1 MLLYLW
7 LASRCKKVSDNEL
20 LFKRDTNWY
29 FKLRSL
35 NYFFKERFSWII
47 WSFSF
52 SFSTG
57 YVFDECLSGL
67 PFLTVKFSFFFFFHD
82 KKMLVSGFYY
92 IRISSLHFCSFGPF
106 MKRFNPTLTLLHLIY
121 FKSIS
126 MTSTILLILKTRV
139 NTYWNL
145 PFLIVL
151 ACGFCDFD
159 NCKLWFDS
167 FVETFYSVSMG

>member
-1 MLLYLW
+1 M
-7 LASRCKKVSDNEL
+7 

-57 YVFDECLSGL
+57 YVFGECLSGV
-67 PFLTVKFSFFFFFHD
+67 PFLTVKFSFFFFMI
-82 KKMLVSGFYY
+82 KKCWFQVFIICAYPLFIFALLVHS
-92 IRISSLHFCSFGPF
+92 
-106 MKRFNPTLTLLHLIY
+106 TLTLLHLIY
-121 FKSIS
+121 FKSIA

-159 NCKLWFDS
+159 NCKL
-167 FVETFYSVSMG
+167 

>member
-7 LASRCKKVSDNEL
+7 LASRCEKVSDNEL

-57 YVFDECLSGL
+57 YVFGECLSGV
-67 PFLTVKFSFFFFFHD
+67 PFLTVKFSFFFFFMI
-82 KKMLVSGFYY
+82 KKCWFQVFIICAYPLFIFALLVHS
-92 IRISSLHFCSFGPF
+92 
-106 MKRFNPTLTLLHLIY
+106 TLTLLHLIY
-121 FKSIS
+121 FKSIA

-145 PFLIVL
+145 SFLIVL

-159 NCKLWFDS
+159 NCKL
-167 FVETFYSVSMG
+167 

>member
-1 MLLYLW
+1 MSCF
-7 LASRCKKVSDNEL
+7 SRGTLTGILSFEVW
-20 LFKRDTNWY
+20 TI
-29 FKLRSL
+29 
-35 NYFFKERFSWII
+35 FFKERFSWII

-67 PFLTVKFSFFFFFHD
+67 PFLTVKFSFFFFFMI
-82 KKMLVSGFYY
+82 KKCWFQVFIICAYPLFIFALLVHS
-92 IRISSLHFCSFGPF
+92 
-106 MKRFNPTLTLLHLIY
+106 TLTLLHLIY
-121 FKSIS
+121 FKSIA
-126 MTSTILLILKTRV
+126 MTSTRLLILKTRV

-167 FVETFYSVSMG
+167 FVEMFYSVSMG

>member
-52 SFSTG
+52 SFSTV

-67 PFLTVKFSFFFFFHD
+67 PFLTVKFSFFFFFMI
-82 KKMLVSGFYY
+82 KKRWFQVFIICAYPLFIFALLVHS
-92 IRISSLHFCSFGPF
+92 
-106 MKRFNPTLTLLHLIY
+106 TLTLLHLIY
-121 FKSIS
+121 FKSIA

-167 FVETFYSVSMG
+167 FVEMFYSVSMG

>member
-7 LASRCKKVSDNEL
+7 LASRCKEVSDNEL

-67 PFLTVKFSFFFFFHD
+67 PFLTVKFSFFFFFMI
-82 KKMLVSGFYY
+82 KKCWFQVFIICAYPLFIFALLVHS
-92 IRISSLHFCSFGPF
+92 
-106 MKRFNPTLTLLHLIY
+106 TLTLLHLIY
-121 FKSIS
+121 FKSIA

-167 FVETFYSVSMG
+167 FVEMFYSVSMG

>member
-1 MLLYLW
+1 MNNLKFFIFIFYW
-7 LASRCKKVSDNEL
+7 LCVWWVLVRFTFSDSKI
-20 LFKRDTNWY
+20 F
-29 FKLRSL
+29 
-35 NYFFKERFSWII
+35 I
-47 WSFSF
+47 
-52 SFSTG
+52 
-57 YVFDECLSGL
+57 
-67 PFLTVKFSFFFFFHD
+67 FFFFHD
-82 KKMLVSGFYY
+82 KKMLASGFYY
-92 IRISSLHFCSFGPF
+92 MRISSLHLCSFGPF
-106 MKRFNPTLTLLHLIY
+106 RKGFNPTLTLLHLIY

-167 FVETFYSVSMG
+167 FVEMFYSVSMG

>member
-20 LFKRDTNWY
+20 LFKRDTYWY

-67 PFLTVKFSFFFFFHD
+67 PFLTVKFSFFFFSWL
-82 KKMLVSGFYY
+82 KKCWFQVFIICAYPLFIFALLVHS
-92 IRISSLHFCSFGPF
+92 
-106 MKRFNPTLTLLHLIY
+106 TLTLLHLIY
-121 FKSIS
+121 FKSIA

-167 FVETFYSVSMG
+167 FVEMFYSVSMG